1 MFLLSLLA
9 GKLKSTATRLRL
21 VLNALWE
28 VRADWERIA
37 DQLISPG
44 SREVSSEYFT
54 LERIETST
62 FCLFSFGH
70 VIGLAS
76 ELTITCH

>member
-1 MFLLSLLA
+1 MSLTA
-9 GKLKSTATRLRL
+9 GESKSKAARLKL

-44 SREVSSEYFT
+44 SREVNFKYLPWRQLKPLVLS
-54 LERIETST
+54 I
-62 FCLFSFGH
+62 
-70 VIGLAS
+70 
-76 ELTITCH
+76 

>member
-1 MFLLSLLA
+1 MVLLLFYLLSLSA
-9 GKLKSTATRLRL
+9 GESKSKATRLKL

-44 SREVSSEYFT
+44 SREVNFKY
-54 LERIETST
+54 LPWRQLV
-62 FCLFSFGH
+62 CQFSFESLQAMH
-70 VIGLAS
+70 QN
-76 ELTITCH
+76 

>member
-1 MFLLSLLA
+1 MFQGIGLPDCPLYVHMVLLLFYLIILSLSA
-9 GKLKSTATRLRL
+9 GESKSKATRLKL

-44 SREVSSEYFT
+44 SREVNFKY
-54 LERIETST
+54 
-62 FCLFSFGH
+62 
-70 VIGLAS
+70 
-76 ELTITCH
+76 